1 MKPLFFSILIASIL
15 IVFAFFVTHG
25 GSSAKQ
31 RASVENNTTIVNGKQ
46 IIEIRARGGYQPQRS
61 IAKAEISTV
70 LRFVTS
76 GSFDCSSAVRIPSLQ
91 ISKNLPSSGTTDID
105 IGVSKQGV
113 LQGMCAMGMYPFEID
128 FQS

>member
-1 MKPLFFSILIASIL
+1 MKSLSISIFVAGMF

-31 RASVENNTTIVNGKQ
+31 RASVENTTVLNGKQ
-46 IIEIRARGGYQPQRS
+46 IIEIQARGGYQPQQS
-61 IAKAEISTV
+61 IAKAGIPTV

-76 GSFDCSSAVRIPSLQ
+76 GSFDCSSAIRIPSLQ

>member
-1 MKPLFFSILIASIL
+1 MKPLFLSIFVASIL
-15 IVFAFFVTHG
+15 VLFAFFVTHG
-25 GSSAKQ
+25 GRVGSNVPIKNVS
-31 RASVENNTTIVNGKQ
+31 IVGGKQ
-46 IIEIRARGGYQPQRS
+46 IIEIQARGGYQPQRS
-61 IAKAEISTV
+61 IAKAGTSTT

-105 IGVSKQGV
+105 IGISKQGV

-128 FQS
+128 FQN